1 MNELTYFIIII
12 AIIINIII
20 ITISIIK
27 HSWLLSRRGQQGQY
41 SHVPGGNR
49 QGMSHCS

>member
-1 MNELTYFIIII
+1 MNRPDDWNNAITYFIII

-27 HSWLLSRRGQQGQY
+27 HSWLLSRRG
-41 SHVPGGNR
+41 
-49 QGMSHCS
+49 